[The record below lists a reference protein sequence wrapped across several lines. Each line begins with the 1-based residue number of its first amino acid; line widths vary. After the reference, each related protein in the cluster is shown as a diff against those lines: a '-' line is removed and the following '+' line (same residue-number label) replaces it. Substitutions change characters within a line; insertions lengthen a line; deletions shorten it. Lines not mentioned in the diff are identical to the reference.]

1 MNLIKLWGGNRRKS
15 RPELSRLRLKISV
28 IVEPDDDGF
37 HAYCPAL
44 SGLHVG
50 GNTRDD
56 VLKGVKEAIDVY
68 LKSIIRHDDPLPIG
82 QHFSISETRN
92 YQVQPAAAE
101 TIDLLCPIPS

>member
-1 MNLIKLWGGNRRKS
+1 MNLMKLWGFNRKR
-15 RPELSRLRLKISV
+15 RPALSRLRLKISV

-37 HAYCPAL
+37 HAYCPAF

-56 VLKGVKEAIDVY
+56 VLNGVKEAIDVY
-68 LKSIIRHDDPLPIG
+68 LESIISHDDPLPIG
-82 QHFSISETRN
+82 PHFSISETRD
-92 YQVQPAAAE
+92 YQVQPAAE